1 MNGNKF
7 HDLVVGILNT
17 TTMEMLGILN
27 YQYFRYIQR
36 VGNLVLDR
44 LGSHNNTNDNNVTS
58 VRNSINYKIRQ
69 IKEED
74 ISHGRFLEVLES
86 LPLGGL
92 TKPVALS
99 ILKDIKSNP
108 LHKIFVA
115 VIQNNI
121 EFNLSGNN
129 DHRSGLVIGTTTLL
143 VEPKFIFS
151 GGRVGHLEDVAVRKG
166 YERKGIG
173 SRLVRHATKIA
184 KTMGCVRTI
193 LNCSDQT
200 MSFYER
206 LGYVYQD
213 NCMSI

>member
-1 MNGNKF
+1 
-7 HDLVVGILNT
+7 
-17 TTMEMLGILN
+17 MEILGILN

-36 VGNLVLDR
+36 VWNLVLDR
-44 LGSHNNTNDNNVTS
+44 LGSHKNTNDNNITS
-58 VRNSINYKIRQ
+58 VRNSINYNIRQ

-86 LPLGGL
+86 LPLEGL

-115 VIQNNI
+115 VIQSNI